1 MVNRPVCM
9 VAFLVTSENDFQGPS
24 FRSSLGW
31 VPPSRPVLR
40 IRFVSATAAAR
51 AGLGDSGDCCALALM
66 ALLPARTTPRI
77 HRGEWDTATPV
88 GYSLLAYWLLA
99 IRCGYP
105 LPVISRRL
113 CAGEGQV
120 G

>member
-1 MVNRPVCM
+1 MVKRPVCI

-51 AGLGDSGDCCALALM
+51 AGLGESGDCCALALM
-66 ALLPARTTPRI
+66 VLHPARTMPRI

-88 GYSLLAYWLLA
+88 GYSLLANGCWLFA
-99 IRCGYP
+99 ADTRCQSSAPDSAWRGA
-105 LPVISRRL
+105 S
-113 CAGEGQV
+113 
-120 G
+120 